1 MTGMKLTLAVALIA
15 GIFGINIGFNNEVN
29 TGSVTVSSG
38 CIEGNGKEKTEERNI
53 SSFTEM
59 EVDGAFDITVT
70 SGQKTSLRISGD
82 SNVLPH
88 IVSKVEGD
96 TLKLFAKKSVC
107 ASLPINVTVETEAL
121 TRLAASGANDISV
134 KGIDTPKFTVSL
146 NGSGD
151 IGLAGET
158 RELSATVEGS
168 GNLHAKSLQA
178 EEVDIIAQGATGAEV
193 YASRRLKAISQG
205 VGDIRY
211 YGNPADVTKSI
222 TGVGDIDKGY

>member
-29 TGSVTVSSG
+29 TGNVTVSSG
-38 CIEGNGKEKTEERNI
+38 CIEGNGKEKMEEREI
-53 SSFTEM
+53 SSFTQM

-70 SGQKTSLRISGD
+70 SGRKASLRISGD

-107 ASLPINVTVETEAL
+107 ASLPISVTVETEEL

-151 IGLAGET
+151 IGLAGQT

-168 GNLHAKSLQA
+168 GNLHARSLQA

-193 YASRRLKAISQG
+193 YASRRLNAISQG

-211 YGNPADVTKSI
+211 YGNPADVKKSI
-222 TGVGDIDKGY
+222 AGVGDIDKGY